1 MGGSSS
7 TTTQRAD
14 PWAPAQPFIQQG
26 LQDAGALYNE
36 GGFNITPYDGS
47 MVAGYD
53 PMRSM
58 ADAAAPGVAAGALGA
73 ANQGMGAVSQ
83 FLDPNQQSAQFGQVV
98 QNTID
103 NIMPQI
109 NGSFAGSG
117 MTGSGLHAQNLSKG
131 VSAGVADVLNQNYQQ
146 GANRSLTAA
155 GMIPGMNNAAYGAVD
170 FLNTQGQGRQSY
182 NQDVVNADVMA
193 DQQRKTA
200 AMNAIQDY
208 MAMVSGVGSAFG
220 VQSST
225 SRQSPGLMG
234 MLGFGAQALP
244 LLFSDV
250 RLKEDIKK
258 VGKTDDGLGVY
269 QYRYK
274 AGGPV
279 HIGLMAQEVEKK
291 RPDAVQTVNGFKA
304 VDYAKALER

>member
-14 PWAPAQPFIQQG
+14 PWGPAQPYIKQG
-26 LQDAGALYNE
+26 LDDAGALYDA
-36 GGFNITPYDGS
+36 GGFNITPYSGNV
-47 MVAGYD
+47 VAGYD
-53 PMRSM
+53 PMR
-58 ADAAAPGVAAGALGA
+58 AAADSAAPEVAQGGLNA
-73 ANQGMGAVSQ
+73 ANQGMGAISQ
-83 FLDPNQQSAQFGQVV
+83 FFDPNQQSAQFGQVL
-98 QNTID
+98 QNTV
-103 NIMPQI
+103 NQIMPQV

-146 GANRSLTAA
+146 GANRALTAA
-155 GMIPGMNNAAYGAVD
+155 GMVPGMNNAAYGAVD
-170 FLNTQGQGRQSY
+170 FLNNQGTNRQTY
-182 NQDVVNADVMA
+182 NQDVINADVLA
-193 DQQRKTA
+193 DQQRKTS

-208 MAMVSGVGSAFG
+208 MSLVSGVGSAFG

-225 SRQSPGLMG
+225 SKQSPGFMR